1 VAERVAVVVV
11 TYNRKALLVEC
22 LEALLSQTLAPERIL
37 VIDNAATDGTPEL
50 LAQAGL
56 LNEPSIW
63 YQRLDENLGG
73 AGGFEIGMRLA
84 YSHLDCDWFWLM
96 DDDTIPT
103 PTALEELLAASRSL
117 ARWNPAV
124 LASRVEYWAEPN
136 NICNLPRFR
145 VNSPWGKNEPPER
158 LVAVAATGS
167 LPIRNVTFVAP
178 MISRA
183 AVETYGFPVGGY
195 FIYADDIEYTGR
207 VLKREF
213 GAMVLASV
221 VRHKTNPAV
230 LPHQTPPARFFYHV
244 RNTIWMIRVSGAYS
258 SSEDFVFLMHTAAI
272 TMHFLVAHRF
282 SWRSVRAIASAVSQG
297 LFRKPPSILSK
308 VPNTVPPVSASSV
321 ETISSKAS
329 PVRRTV
335 S

>member
-1 VAERVAVVVV
+1 VADRVAVVVV

-22 LEALLSQTLAPERIL
+22 LEALLHQTRAPERIL

-50 LAQAGL
+50 LAQTGF

-63 YQRLDENLGG
+63 YQRLEENLGG

-103 PTALEELLAASRSL
+103 PAALEELLAASRSL

-136 NICNLPRFR
+136 EICNLPRFR

-158 LVAVAATGS
+158 LMAVAAAGS

-183 AVETYGFPVGGY
+183 AVEKYGFPVGGY

-207 VLKREF
+207 ILKNEF

-230 LPHQTPPARFFYHV
+230 LPEQTPPPRFFYHI
-244 RNTIWMIRVSGAYS
+244 RNTIWMVRVSGAYS
-258 SSEDFVFLMHTAAI
+258 GSENLVFIMHTAAI

-282 SWRSVRAIASAVSQG
+282 SWQSVKAIASAVSQG
-297 LFRKPPSILSK
+297 LFQRPPSIAGK
-308 VPNTVPPVSASSV
+308 VPNAASPVGSSRAQ
-321 ETISSKAS
+321 TISSS
-329 PVRRTV
+329 
-335 S
+335 

>member
-1 VAERVAVVVV
+1 MADRVAVVVV

-22 LEALLSQTLAPERIL
+22 LEALLRQTLAPERIL

-50 LAQAGL
+50 LAQTGL

-117 ARWNPAV
+117 ASWSPSV

-136 NICNLPRFR
+136 GLCNLPRFR
-145 VNSPWGKNEPPER
+145 VNSPWGANEPPER
-158 LVAVAATGS
+158 LMAAAATGS

-183 AVETYGFPVGGY
+183 AVERHGFPVGGY

-207 VLKREF
+207 ILKNEF

-221 VRHKTNPAV
+221 VRHKTNPAL
-230 LPHQTPPARFFYHV
+230 LPHETPPPRFFYHI

-258 SSEDFVFLMHTAAI
+258 RSESFVFVMHTAAI
-272 TMHFLVAHRF
+272 TMQFLLAHRF
-282 SWRSVRAIASAVSQG
+282 SWRSVKAIASAVFQG
-297 LFRKPPSILSK
+297 LFRRPPSIASK
-308 VPNTVPPVSASSV
+308 VPAASPTAGIPNA
-321 ETISSKAS
+321 ETISSKVS
-329 PVRRTV
+329 SVRRTAG
-335 S
+335 